1 MWLRLLAGLRSLAQ
15 LLADTPP
22 DTPDKPILPTL
33 SSLVCLGDCRVVYD
47 GALVA
52 SILIVTPNEKAFLY
66 LEENHLDDICDAI
79 LADCPDAWV
88 VMVSPEGLKL
98 NFLLEGE
105 VSAQ

>member
-1 MWLRLLAGLRSLAQ
+1 MMQKLLEGLRFIARWF
-15 LLADTPP
+15 ADTPP
-22 DTPDKPILPTL
+22 DQPDKPSLPTL

-52 SILIVTPNEKAFLY
+52 SILIATPDEQAFLY
-66 LEENHLDDICDAI
+66 LEENHLNDICDAI
-79 LADCPDAWV
+79 LADRPDAWV

-98 NFLLEGE
+98 NFLLERE